1 MNDTPNKPA
10 DAAPAASVDPFDPDS
25 FKKAPDI
32 MTAEAAPA
40 ADSPDGAPAGAKVP
54 EVKLIVFDMGH
65 VFVDFEWEEVCKGF
79 YTRSGH
85 TRDEF
90 KKVLAYVGGLGYERG
105 TITTENFLSELNSKL
120 GITLT
125 LEEFTTLWNATFREN
140 AEMAKLLQELSLK
153 YPLYLLSNTNE
164 IHYKHLQ
171 DSFNVARH
179 FKELILSYQ
188 VGMAKPDRGIYE
200 IVLKRSGLAAEHCLF
215 VDDLPHNVQAA
226 QSVGMHA
233 IQFKGIDDLRQQ
245 LAALGVTV

>member
-1 MNDTPNKPA
+1 MNDTANKPA
-10 DAAPAASVDPFDPDS
+10 EAAQPAASIDPFDPDS
-25 FKKAPDI
+25 FKTPDI

-40 ADSPDGAPAGAKVP
+40 ADSADSAPAGEKVP
-54 EVKLIVFDMGH
+54 EVKLLVFDMGH

-90 KKVLAYVGGLGYERG
+90 KKVLSDVAKLGYERG
-105 TITTENFLSELNSKL
+105 TISTENFLTELNSKL
-120 GITLT
+120 GLTLT
-125 LEEFTTLWNATFREN
+125 VEEFTTLWNATFREN
-140 AEMAKLLQELSLK
+140 PEMAQLLQDLSLK

-164 IHYKHLQ
+164 IHYRHLQ

-200 IVLKRSGLAAEHCLF
+200 IVLERSGLPAEHCLF
-215 VDDLPHNVQAA
+215 VDDLPPNIQAA
-226 QSVGMHA
+226 QSVGMRA
-233 IQFKGIDDLRQQ
+233 IQFKGIEDLKQQ

>member
-1 MNDTPNKPA
+1 MNDTPIKPEDA
-10 DAAPAASVDPFDPDS
+10 AAPAASIDPFDPES
-25 FKKAPDI
+25 FKAPDI

-40 ADSPDGAPAGAKVP
+40 ADSAGSAPAGEKVP
-54 EVKLIVFDMGH
+54 EVKLLVFDMGH

-90 KKVLAYVGGLGYERG
+90 RQVLSYVGGLGYERG
-105 TITTENFLSELNSKL
+105 KISTENFLTELNSKL

-140 AEMAKLLQELSLK
+140 AEMAALLSDLSLK

-164 IHYKHLQ
+164 IHYRHLQ

-188 VGMAKPDRGIYE
+188 VGLAKPDKGIYE
-200 IVLKRSGLAAEHCLF
+200 IVLERSGLPADNCVF
-215 VDDLPHNVQAA
+215 VDDLSPNIQAA
-226 QSVGMHA
+226 QSVGMHT
-233 IQFKGIDDLRQQ
+233 IQFKGIEDLKQQ
-245 LAALGVTV
+245 LADLGVQA